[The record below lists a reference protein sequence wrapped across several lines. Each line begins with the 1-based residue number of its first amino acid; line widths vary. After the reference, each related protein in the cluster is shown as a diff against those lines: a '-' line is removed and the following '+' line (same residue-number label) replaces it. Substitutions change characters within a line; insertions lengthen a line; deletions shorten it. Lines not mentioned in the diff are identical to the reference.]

1 MENTTTSTR
10 YIPFDRALH
19 SSNALF
25 VKQCY
30 CNTVNETELF
40 ISRLVNY
47 IKSIVYCNVSEE
59 TNMNIGIII
68 TANTINCVYSGHCST
83 TTAQCSLR
91 SNYWRVSVT
100 GWTDSSMA
108 TLIATPSTT
117 GQIGL
122 VNRLLLVILPSQ

>member
-1 MENTTTSTR
+1 MMENTTTSTR

-68 TANTINCVYSGHCST
+68 TANTINCVQRPLLNYYSSVLFEEQLLEGFSNWLDRLFDGNTHRYT
-83 TTAQCSLR
+83 I
-91 SNYWRVSVT
+91 NYWPDWP
-100 GWTDSSMA
+100 GK
-108 TLIATPSTT
+108 
-117 GQIGL
+117 
-122 VNRLLLVILPSQ
+122 